1 MRWLTITSFPRAASP
16 PGDRRSGEGMT
27 GNTYQ
32 ITPFMHVADLG
43 EAVRFFTETLDFT
56 MPVRQANY
64 AYVERE
70 GAAIRILE
78 AGPEDRGTPHRGFGC
93 YIDVRDLG
101 QVVAALGPKL
111 AALPA
116 GDVHGPVDQPYGQRE
131 LMIRAPDGNL
141 LVFGQGL
148 DQE

>member
-1 MRWLTITSFPRAASP
+1 MS
-16 PGDRRSGEGMT
+16 

-32 ITPFMHVADLG
+32 ITPFMHVADLDA
-43 EAVRFFTETLDFT
+43 AVRFFTETLDFT
-56 MPVRQANY
+56 LGFRQANY

-78 AGPEDRGTPHRGFGC
+78 SSCPDELGAPHRGFGY

-101 QVVAALGPKL
+101 QVQAALETKL
-111 AALPA
+111 AALPSE
-116 GDVHGPVDQPYGQRE
+116 DVHGPVDQPYGQRE

-141 LVFGQGL
+141 LVFGQGI
-148 DQE
+148 ERG

>member
-1 MRWLTITSFPRAASP
+1 MS
-16 PGDRRSGEGMT
+16 

-32 ITPFMHVADLG
+32 ITPFMHVASLD

-56 MPVRQANY
+56 LPFRQANY

-78 AGPEDRGTPHRGFGC
+78 SSCPEELGVPHRGFGC

-101 QVVAALGPKL
+101 EVQAALGPRL

-141 LVFGQGL
+141 LLFGQGL
-148 DQE
+148 EQG

>member
-1 MRWLTITSFPRAASP
+1 VS
-16 PGDRRSGEGMT
+16 

-32 ITPFMHVADLG
+32 ITPFMHVANLD
-43 EAVRFFTETLDFT
+43 EAVRFFTETLGFT
-56 MPVRQANY
+56 LPFRQANY

-78 AGPEDRGTPHRGFGC
+78 SSCPEELGTPHRGFGY
-93 YIDVRDLG
+93 YIDVRNLG
-101 QVVAALGPKL
+101 QVLAELEPKL
-111 AALPA
+111 AELPP

-141 LVFGQGL
+141 LVFGQGV
-148 DQE
+148 DQA

>member
-1 MRWLTITSFPRAASP
+1 
-16 PGDRRSGEGMT
+16 MT

-32 ITPFMHVADLG
+32 ITPFMHVADLD
-43 EAVRFFTETLDFT
+43 EAVRFFTETLDFIAR
-56 MPVRQANY
+56 VRQANY

-78 AGPEDRGTPHRGFGC
+78 ASCPEELGTPHRGFGY
-93 YIDVRDLG
+93 YIDVRNLD
-101 QVVAALGPKL
+101 QVVAALGTKL